1 MKNKRFASI
10 IVVVALVISVFT
22 VMASAAYSDI
32 SVSGNRNS
40 TSGWGRAKCEASG
53 TTATMVVVSVY
64 KDSSRV
70 YYDQDSDTN
79 VGYVEF
85 AGISNDSMKVSS
97 SARTNGT
104 YYTGPSKW
112 Y

>member
-1 MKNKRFASI
+1 MKRNRLVSI
-10 IVVVALVISVFT
+10 IAVVALLISMFT

-32 SVSGNRNS
+32 SVGGTRNS
-40 TSGWGRAKCEASG
+40 TSGDAWASCYASG
-53 TTATMVVVSVY
+53 TTATMVVASLY
-64 KDSSRV
+64 KNGSRV
-70 YYDQDSDTN
+70 KYLSNTGVNY
-79 VGYVEF
+79 GYTEF
-85 AGISNDSMKVSS
+85 AGISNDSMQVSS